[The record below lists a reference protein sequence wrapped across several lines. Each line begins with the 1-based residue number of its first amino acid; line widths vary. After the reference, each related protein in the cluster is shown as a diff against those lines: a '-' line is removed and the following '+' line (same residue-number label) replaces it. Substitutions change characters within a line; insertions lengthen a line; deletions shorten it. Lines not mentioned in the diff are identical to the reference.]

1 VDTTTP
7 SCGTSRFGCW
17 VCTVVDKD
25 RSMEAMIKN
34 DEEKVWMTP
43 LLELRNEL
51 DKPDDRDRRDF
62 RRMNGRVQLM
72 GDGSVVVPG
81 PYTKEWREHWLR
93 RVLEAQRSAREE
105 GPPEFRELQLITLDE
120 LHEIRRIWLYEKH
133 EFDDSLPRI
142 YEEAT
147 GGKFPKRGDEGN
159 GLRADDWNL
168 LREVCGDDTVFFDL
182 QVSLLGVE
190 RQFRGMSRRA
200 GIYEVLEDRLRTG
213 LYGSEQEAVAVLG
226 DRFRKREQ
234 TRQVGLFAKEL
245 PIVDAPGEGT
255 ENHDP

>member
-1 VDTTTP
+1 MQVKNPWGHDNKTLRTMYQGASEGGECPLVVDTSTP

-34 DEEKVWMTP
+34 SEEKVWMTP

-62 RRMNGRVQLM
+62 RRMNGSVQLFH
-72 GDGSVVVPG
+72 DRTIPG
-81 PYTKEWREHWLR
+81 PYTKEWRERWLQ
-93 RVLEAQRSAREE
+93 RVLEAQRSARME
-105 GPPEFRELQLITLDE
+105 GPPEFRTLQLITLEE

-133 EFDDSLPRI
+133 EFDDVLPRI
-142 YEEAT
+142 YEEVT
-147 GGKFPKRGDEGN
+147 GEQFPKRNDEDS
-159 GLRADDWNL
+159 GLRADDWEL
-168 LREVCGDDTVFFDL
+168 LREVCSGDQIFFDL

-200 GIYEVLEDRLRTG
+200 
-213 LYGSEQEAVAVLG
+213 
-226 DRFRKREQ
+226 
-234 TRQVGLFAKEL
+234 
-245 PIVDAPGEGT
+245 
-255 ENHDP
+255 